1 MMPVPLFLSGI
12 LSSTVLADA
21 IDAFG
26 FPLIFISIGYTT
38 PFSSMTRSISFS
50 LLEVLSFP
58 L

>member
-26 FPLIFISIGYTT
+26 FPLILISIGNKT
-38 PFSSMTRSISFS
+38 PFSSITISISFS